1 MNQHHFLIGLG
12 SNIAPVENMALMVKA
27 LLPHIERLTLS
38 RVLTTPPVGMNT
50 HRHFLNA
57 VAYIETTLSA
67 EQLKTISNQIEAEM
81 GRDRSDPDS
90 KHKDRPAD
98 IDILCCGTL
107 DDFVVKPASAIT
119 DEYFLY
125 PLIEELLA
133 HLAGDN
139 TPNIQQGV
147 KIDYAGLF
155 FGQTPTTINRNADT
169 GQKGVLQQAAD
180 R

>member
-1 MNQHHFLIGLG
+1 MSQYHFLIGLG
-12 SNIAPVENMALMVKA
+12 SNIAPVENMALMVRA

-119 DEYFLY
+119 DAYFLY

-147 KIDYAGLF
+147 KIDFAGLF
-155 FGQTPTTINRNADT
+155 FGEAPTAIHWDADP
-169 GQKGVLQQAAD
+169 GQKGILQQAAD

>member
-1 MNQHHFLIGLG
+1 MNRHTYLIGLG
-12 SNIAPVENMALMVKA
+12 SNIQPVENMALMVQA
-27 LLPHIERLTLS
+27 LLPHLQLITLS
-38 RVLTTPPVGMNT
+38 RVLTTPPVGMNS

-57 VAYIETTLSA
+57 VAYIETTLDA
-67 EQLKTISNQIEAEM
+67 ESLKMISNQIEAEM

-98 IDILCCGTL
+98 IDILCCGVLTEL
-107 DDFVVKPASAIT
+107 LQKPPSAIT

-133 HLAGDN
+133 HLAGY
-139 TPNIQQGV
+139 NILNMPVGV
-147 KIDYAGLF
+147 KIDCAGLF
-155 FGQTPTTINRNADT
+155 FGEAPTAIHCNTDAS
-169 GQKGVLQQAAD
+169 QKRILQQAAD